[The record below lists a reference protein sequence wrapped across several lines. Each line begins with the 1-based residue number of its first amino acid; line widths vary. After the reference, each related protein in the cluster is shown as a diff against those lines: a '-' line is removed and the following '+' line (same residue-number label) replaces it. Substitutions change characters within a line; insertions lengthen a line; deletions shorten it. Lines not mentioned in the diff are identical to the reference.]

1 MIENLLIGAGAMK
14 AGTTWLYKQL
24 AGHPLIHFTPE
35 KELHYF
41 SYQQSIGNKLAYQT
55 RQLKL
60 KKAIKRQCNEK
71 VLAWYSQ
78 YAEPEEIT
86 DDWYC
91 SLFEGVQPRVYCAD
105 FSNQYA
111 LIDEEGLNK
120 IKAVANTIKVMYT
133 LRDPLERL
141 WSHVKFNYKF
151 NGQEER
157 IHSIDV
163 KEFRQFLNKDWFWKN
178 TQYLDNYDRLVRVF
192 GKEHVRLFYLE
203 DFTAFP
209 EGSLWNIE
217 KFLNIRHIDYKQD
230 LLTSKFNQSK
240 ELDMP
245 ERWQRLAMIRLRPE
259 YDQLYARSL
268 NHPSWRYE

>member
-41 SYQQSIGNKLAYQT
+41 SYQEAVGNKLAHAQ

-60 KKAIKRQCNEK
+60 KKALKRQCNEK
-71 VLAWYSQ
+71 VLAWYTR
-78 YAEPEEIT
+78 YAEPEEIN
-86 DDWYC
+86 DDWYY
-91 SLFEGVQPRVYCAD
+91 SLFQEVQPRVYCAD
-105 FSNQYA
+105 FSNQYS
-111 LIDEEGLNK
+111 LLDEAGLNK
-120 IKAVANTIKVMYT
+120 ITACAKNIKVIYT

-151 NGQEER
+151 NGQEEL
-157 IHSIDV
+157 IHSINI
-163 KEFRQFLNKDWFWKN
+163 KEFRQILNKEWFWKN
-178 TQYLDNYDRLVRVF
+178 TEYLANYDRLERVF

-209 EGSLWNIE
+209 TGSLWNIE
-217 KFLNIRHIDYKQD
+217 QFLHIRHVDYKHD

-245 ERWQRLAMIRLRPE
+245 ESWQRLAMIRLRPE
-259 YDQLYARSL
+259 YEQLYVRGL
-268 NHPSWRYE
+268 NHPSWRY